1 MNGPPTLETSR
12 LILRPVT
19 GGDLDDLVRLYGDP
33 QVTAFTKLGRRDPEE
48 TAAILA
54 GYREFWRRRGYG
66 MRLVHAKAD
75 GRFLG
80 ECGLFGAESR
90 AVETAGEAALRY
102 ALFSEHWGQGLAS
115 EAARA
120 VLDDGFG
127 RAGLERIVSIAQ
139 RRNPASI
146 RVMEKLAMTPVA
158 PAANIKSDLAVYE
171 IRKAAYLRSKGVGNP
186 PPRPL

>member
-1 MNGPPTLETSR
+1 MKGPATLETSR

-33 QVTAFTKLGRRDPEE
+33 QVTAFTKLGRRDPDE

-54 GYREFWRRRGYG
+54 GYREFWRRQGYG
-66 MRLVHAKAD
+66 MHLVVAKAD

-90 AVETAGEAALRY
+90 AVEVAGEAALRY
-102 ALFSEHWGQGLAS
+102 ALFSAHWGQGLAG
-115 EAARA
+115 EAAGA
-120 VLDDGFG
+120 VLRDGFD

-146 RVMEKLAMTPVA
+146 RVMEKLGMTPVA
-158 PAANIKSDLAVYE
+158 PVANIKSDLVVYD
-171 IRKAAYLRSKGVGNP
+171 IRKAAF
-186 PPRPL
+186 PRAQKSEYPAPDTL